1 MRWRAGVLGG
11 GFAVEEPSR
20 WEASETD
27 LRGGLRVPHF
37 TQEDSELP
45 STSLNLHQPCE
56 LRHVPAPYPPS
67 FPLTIDLREWCLL
80 VILQ

>member
-37 TQEDSELP
+37 HPNMKTLNCHRHRLIC
-45 STSLNLHQPCE
+45 TS
-56 LRHVPAPYPPS
+56 PANYATCQRPTLLLS
-67 FPLTIDLREWCLL
+67 PLQSIFGNGVCL
-80 VILQ
+80 